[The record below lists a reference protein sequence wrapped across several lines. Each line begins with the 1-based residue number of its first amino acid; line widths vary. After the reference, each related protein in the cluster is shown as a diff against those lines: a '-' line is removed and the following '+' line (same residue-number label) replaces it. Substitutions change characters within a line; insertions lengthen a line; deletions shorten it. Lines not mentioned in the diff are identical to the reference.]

1 MTIIRHRRHRTQLRL
16 QPCPGAPGGRGGFA
30 VEPLRIVLYSHDSV
44 GLGHVRRNLALAHAL
59 NNQLPGLIG
68 RPVTGILIT
77 GTALAPAFRLPG
89 GWDWVLL
96 PGVAKDSAGYLPRNL
111 ALPMH
116 EFVPLRARLLQATL
130 AGFSPHLVVV
140 DRHATGVHGELETAL
155 RLARTAGPVRVV
167 LGLREVLD
175 SPAAALT
182 EWDRMGG
189 PRMVKALFDTIWV
202 YGDPAVHDPL
212 AAGEIPFALRKLI
225 RYTGYLAEG
234 RPAVSGTSC
243 MPGRYCMTTVGGGS
257 DGYALASVAV
267 ATPVPDGLGHL
278 VVAGPEMPA
287 EQLNDL
293 RLRARPGVKVVA
305 AVDDTVFHI
314 RHAAAVVAMGGYN
327 TVCEIMSTP
336 VPALIVPRTQSRA
349 EQRIRAASLAA
360 AGFLEQHEVGTL
372 TPEILAGWLASRLG
386 TTVDRRRAV
395 LDGLVRVPQLA
406 AELLQ
411 PGANSKRGSA
421 DQFGADRFRADD
433 GDAAV
438 RVKGSASRVAV

>member
-1 MTIIRHRRHRTQLRL
+1 M
-16 QPCPGAPGGRGGFA
+16 
-30 VEPLRIVLYSHDSV
+30 RIVLYSHDSV

-77 GTALAPAFRLPG
+77 GTALAPAFRLPE

-96 PGVAKDSAGYLPRNL
+96 PGVAKGSAGYLPRNL

-116 EFVPLRARLLQATL
+116 ELVPLRASLLQATL
-130 AGFSPHLVVV
+130 AGFAPHLVVV
-140 DRHATGVHGELETAL
+140 DRHATGVHGELEIAL
-155 RLARTAGPVRVV
+155 RRARTAGPVRVV

-175 SPAAALT
+175 SPAAALS
-182 EWDRMGG
+182 EWARLGG
-189 PRMVKALFDTIWV
+189 PRVVKALFDAIWV
-202 YGDPAVHDPL
+202 YGDPAVHDPV
-212 AAGEIPFALRKLI
+212 ACGEIPFALRKLI

-234 RPAVSGTSC
+234 RPSVSGTSC
-243 MPGRYCMTTVGGGS
+243 MPGRYFMTTVGGGS
-257 DGYALASVAV
+257 DGYALARIAV
-267 ATPVPDGLGHL
+267 AAPVPDGLGHL
-278 VVAGPEMPA
+278 LVAGPQMPA

-293 RLRARPGVKVVA
+293 RQHARPGVKVVS
-305 AVDDTVFHI
+305 AVDDIVFHI

-349 EQRIRAASLAA
+349 EQQIRAASLAA
-360 AGFLEQHEVGTL
+360 AGYLEQHDIGTL
-372 TPEILAGWLASRLG
+372 TPEILAGWLAARLG

-395 LDGLVRVPQLA
+395 LDGLIRVPQLA

-411 PGANSKRGSA
+411 PLADSDQFSADQVSA
-421 DQFGADRFRADD
+421 DQFRANESVAATRAKG
-433 GDAAV
+433 GD
-438 RVKGSASRVAV
+438 SRVAV